1 MNTASHPLKQA
12 NPVVAQSRFW
22 YYPAMENNTEN
33 NGQNNVDDNQDL
45 SDLQSDLPAAPQTDP
60 KVKKRK
66 ALEAI
71 GCLLY
76 VIAFLIMGSVLLVK
90 FGKL

>member
-1 MNTASHPLKQA
+1 
-12 NPVVAQSRFW
+12 
-22 YYPAMENNTEN
+22 MENNTEN
-33 NGQNNVDDNQDL
+33 NGQNNVDVDQD
-45 SDLQSDLPAAPQTDP
+45 PADSLVDSPADPQRDP

-66 ALEAI
+66 ALEAF

-90 FGKL
+90 FSKL